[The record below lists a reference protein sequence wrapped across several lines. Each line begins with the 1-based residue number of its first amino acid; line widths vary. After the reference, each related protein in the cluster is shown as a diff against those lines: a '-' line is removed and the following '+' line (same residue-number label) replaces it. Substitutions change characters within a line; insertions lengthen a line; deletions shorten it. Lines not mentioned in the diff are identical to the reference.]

1 MFLVDHWKLHVQ
13 SQSVATSLR
22 QNELAYGV
30 ALVVVEEL
38 HLFVVHLALVAVNL
52 TLFLIRD
59 DGDVALFVNL
69 MLYFHDL
76 LQEK

>member
-1 MFLVDHWKLHVQ
+1 M
-13 SQSVATSLR
+13 SLR

-30 ALVVVEEL
+30 ALEVVEEL
-38 HLFVVHLALVAVNL
+38 HLFVVHLALGAVSL
-52 TLFLIRD
+52 TLFLIHD
-59 DGDVALFVNL
+59 DGDAALFVNL